1 MTPSPR
7 RTCLAALAALA
18 VASGA
23 GAQELDR
30 SKIPAPGMTP
40 AVEAPAVQK
49 QTLSNGLELWT
60 VSRHELPVINAVL
73 VIRAGAAQDGA
84 QPGLADV
91 TAGLLDEGSGERS
104 ALEFTRAYE
113 RYGIQLTTSVEADRT
128 TITLQSLSATAD
140 SAFAFLGELV
150 SKPAFSVEE
159 IERDRKSRLTA
170 LAARK
175 DQPVVVATR
184 VFERAVYGAD
194 HAYGHPVDGTIESIT
209 ALTRDDITAFYQRYY
224 RAGNALLIVVGD
236 VSPTQAAELAGPA
249 FARWQH
255 GETAAAAPATP
266 APTAPPVKAR
276 TVLLVDK
283 PGAAQSEIR
292 IGHTGAAR
300 STDPDYYALQVMN
313 AVLGGQFYSR
323 INLNIR
329 EKQGYTY
336 GARSAWSYRRG
347 PGPFMA
353 SAGVVTA
360 KTDSALV
367 EFFRELEDIAGA
379 RPATPE
385 EVEFAKGAIVR
396 AYPRRIETNQ
406 GVANELADLA
416 FFGLPASEI
425 ADYQQKIA
433 AVTPADVNRVAARY
447 VQPDHFITVVVG
459 DLAKVRPGIEALNL
473 GEVTVVG
480 PEGGP
485 VEPPTGE

>member
-1 MTPSPR
+1 MNPTAR
-7 RTCLAALAALA
+7 ITCLVGLAALA
-18 VASGA
+18 VASVSR
-23 GAQELDR
+23 AQELDR
-30 SKIPAPGMTP
+30 SKIPPPGKTPTIQAP
-40 AVEAPAVQK
+40 EVQR
-49 QTLSNGLELWT
+49 QTLPNGLEIWT

-73 VIRAGAAQDGA
+73 VIKAGAAQDGT

-113 RYGIQLTTSVEADRT
+113 RYGIQLSTSVEADRT

-159 IERDRKSRLTA
+159 VERDRKSRLTA

-184 VFERAVYGAD
+184 VFEQAVYGAD
-194 HAYGHPVDGTIESIT
+194 HAYGHAVDGTIASIT
-209 ALTRDDITAFYQRYY
+209 ALTRDDITDFYRRYY
-224 RAGNALLIVVGD
+224 RANNALLMVVGD
-236 VSPTQAAELAGPA
+236 VSPTQAAELARPA
-249 FARWQH
+249 FERWQG
-255 GETAAAAPATP
+255 GETITAATTSP
-266 APTAPPVKAR
+266 APIAPPVKAR

-292 IGHTGAAR
+292 IGHAGAAR
-300 STDPDYYALQVMN
+300 SSDPDYYALQVMN
-313 AVLGGQFYSR
+313 LVLGGQFYSR

-367 EFFRELEDIAGA
+367 EFFRELEDIVGS

-406 GVANELADLA
+406 NVASELADLA
-416 FFGLPASEI
+416 FFGMPASEI
-425 ADYQQKIA
+425 SEYQQKIG
-433 AVTPADVNRVAARY
+433 AVTPADVNRVAEKY
-447 VQPDHFITVVVG
+447 LHPEHFITVVVG
-459 DLAKVRPGIEALNL
+459 DLARIRPSIEALNL
-473 GEVTVVG
+473 GQVTVVDPDG
-480 PEGGP
+480 RPAERA
-485 VEPPTGE
+485 TGN

>member
-1 MTPSPR
+1 M
-7 RTCLAALAALA
+7 
-18 VASGA
+18 
-23 GAQELDR
+23 LD
-30 SKIPAPGMTP
+30 
-40 AVEAPAVQK
+40 
-49 QTLSNGLELWT
+49 
-60 VSRHELPVINAVL
+60 
-73 VIRAGAAQDGA
+73 
-84 QPGLADV
+84 
-91 TAGLLDEGSGERS
+91 
-104 ALEFTRAYE
+104 
-113 RYGIQLTTSVEADRT
+113 GIQLQD
-128 TITLQSLSATAD
+128 AD
-140 SAFAFLGELV
+140 SAFAILGELV
-150 SKPAFSVEE
+150 SKPAFSVDE

-175 DQPVVVATR
+175 DQPTVVATQ
-184 VFERAVYGAD
+184 VFEAAVYGAD
-194 HAYGHPVDGTIESIT
+194 HAYGHPVDGTLESIG

-224 RAGNALLIVVGD
+224 RANNALLIVVGD

-249 FARWQH
+249 FARWQR
-255 GETAAAAPATP
+255 GEAIAAAPATSVP
-266 APTAPPVKAR
+266 IAPPVKAR

-292 IGHTGAAR
+292 IGHAGAAR

-336 GARSAWSYRRG
+336 GARSVWSFRRG
-347 PGPFMA
+347 PGPFTA

-367 EFFRELEDIAGA
+367 QFFHELEDIGRA
-379 RPATPE
+379 RPATDQ

-406 GVANELADLA
+406 NVATELADLA
-416 FFGLPASEI
+416 FFGLPASELS
-425 ADYQQKIA
+425 DYQKKID
-433 AVTPADVNRVAARY
+433 AVTTADVNRVAAAY
-447 VQPDHFITVVVG
+447 LHPEHFITVVVG
-459 DLAKVRPGIEALNL
+459 DLAKIRPGIEALNL

-485 VEPPTGE
+485 AERATGE